1 MPRNPAFGGIF
12 LKRKN
17 TPMPDK
23 LLKIPTPL
31 ALLLALICGALITL
45 SFAPFNVW
53 PITLVS
59 LTVFALLIKEQSLKA
74 ILWRSLAFG
83 IGFYCSGV
91 HWIYTSIH
99 NFGGAAPWFAA
110 LLVLLFACFM
120 ALLFCIPFYI
130 YGKWFNLHRFA
141 LTLAFPACWML
152 GEWIR
157 TWLLTG
163 FPWLFLGYAHLD
175 TWLAGWAPV
184 AGVISISFF
193 LAMTSGVIAEWIWR
207 YKSERNDIPLIVTSV
222 AVMGFWAIG
231 AGLKSVTWA
240 EREET
245 PISVA
250 MVQPNVDQSIKLSF
264 DPESTTAT
272 LNQLRDLSQELW
284 TNDWVIWPEAAI
296 PTSLTFHDALPFLE
310 EINKQAAVH
319 ESALFTGVI
328 YEDRDKRRYYNSIV
342 GLGNGYG
349 FYHKRRLVP
358 FGEYVPLENHL
369 RGLIEFFNL
378 PTSFIHLGPQDQ
390 HGLIANGVRIT
401 PAVCYEIVYPDLIA
415 NSARETQVLLNV
427 SNLGWFLDSI
437 QSKQFMQMAQM
448 RALETGRYLVYSTN
462 NGPSAIID
470 NKGRILSRSDSFTT
484 QTFSGVIYPVK
495 DWTPFMVVTSG
506 PVVIFGTLILLAL
519 AVPQLLRKPAPLDVA
534 Q

>member
-1 MPRNPAFGGIF
+1 MS
-12 LKRKN
+12 
-17 TPMPDK
+17 DK
-23 LLKIPTPL
+23 ILALPNKL
-31 ALLLALICGALITL
+31 ALLIALICGALITL
-45 SFAPFNVW
+45 SFAPFNIW
-53 PITLVS
+53 PLAIVS
-59 LTVFALLIKEQSLKA
+59 LVVFGLLLKEQGFRNV
-74 ILWRSLAFG
+74 LWRSFAFG
-83 IGFYCSGV
+83 VGFYGAGI

-99 NFGGAAPWFAA
+99 NFGGASPVFAA
-110 LLVLLFACFM
+110 FLVAVFACFM
-120 ALLFCIPFYI
+120 ALLFCIPFYV
-130 YGKWFNLHRFA
+130 YGKWFNYHRFA
-141 LTLAFPACWML
+141 LTLALPACWML

-175 TWLAGWAPV
+175 TWLAGWAPIS
-184 AGVISISFF
+184 GVISISFM
-193 LAMTSGVIAEWIWR
+193 LALAAGVIAEWIWR
-207 YKSERNDIPLIVTSV
+207 YPAPLMQDKPLIGLSIA
-222 AVMGFWAIG
+222 AVLFFVLG
-231 AGLKSVTWA
+231 AGLKTITWA
-240 EREET
+240 EPDT
-245 PISVA
+245 NPISVA

-264 DPESTTAT
+264 DERSTRAT
-272 LNQLRDLSQELW
+272 LDQLRELSTDLW
-284 TNDWVIWPEAAI
+284 VNDWVIWPEAAI

-310 EINKQAAVH
+310 EINKQAAQN

-328 YEDRDKRRYYNSIV
+328 YEDRDQHKYYNSVV

-358 FGEYVPLENHL
+358 FGEYVPLEDQL

-415 NSARETQVLLNV
+415 TAAKETQVLLNV
-427 SNLGWFLDSI
+427 NNLGWFLDSI

-470 NKGRILSRSDSFTT
+470 NKGKILSRSDSFKT
-484 QTFSGVIYPVK
+484 QTFSGTIYAVK
-495 DWTPFMVVTSG
+495 DWTPFMIVTSG
-506 PVVIFGTLILLAL
+506 PVVLIGTLILLAL
-519 AVPQLLRKPAPLDVA
+519 AAPQILRKPEHAEA